1 MEKMK
6 LFDLKFRK
14 NFTYYIFQSVLA
26 IISLLF
32 ILFFLDVVTHTA
44 IIASLGAT
52 VFIVFAIPKNKTAR
66 SRNIIGGHLIGT
78 IIGFLCS
85 HFASTINFTFHLQY
99 INGDPLQKIILPAIG
114 VGLVTFLM
122 VVFDTEHP
130 PAAGTTLGIIIQG
143 WNYST
148 FLVILITTILLSIF
162 HQLLN
167 PWMKDLL

>member
-1 MEKMK
+1 MK
-6 LFDLKFRK
+6 IFDLKFRK
-14 NFTYYIFQSVLA
+14 NFTYYIFQSLLA
-26 IISLLF
+26 IIALLF

-52 VFIVFAIPKNKTAR
+52 VFIVFAMPNNKTAKP
-66 SRNIIGGHLIGT
+66 RNIIGGHLIGT
-78 IIGFLCS
+78 IIGFLCFYCAS
-85 HFASTINFTFHLQY
+85 ALHFSFHLQY

-122 VVFDTEHP
+122 VLFDAEHP

-143 WNYST
+143 WSYST
-148 FLVILITTILLSIF
+148 LLVILITTILLSIF
-162 HQLLN
+162 HLLLK